1 MFCRYACKLKL
12 YMPMNKNFTH
22 SLQNA
27 QKISQ
32 ILTVNLELRIR
43 FLKDYSRAYTCLKTS
58 SLSNLDVFL
67 N

>member
-1 MFCRYACKLKL
+1 
-12 YMPMNKNFTH
+12 MPMNKNFTH

-32 ILTVNLELRIR
+32 ILTGNLELRIR